1 MPKMEPM
8 VNRQILSPAKLV
20 PGTTTYLVMMWS
32 LVVNMVTSPFP
43 RHLCA
48 ILVFTTTTT
57 IVPWCNQNT
66 TSLFHFV
73 ILVLTSRSTGDNDNN
88 NVYLLTDWLLVNGN
102 WQFYS
107 QLHNLPGAKQLNVPK
122 QFFHKNITII
132 YDVDIICTVHCTSCT

>member
-1 MPKMEPM
+1 MPKMEPT
-8 VNRQILSPAKLV
+8 VKRQILSPAKLV

-73 ILVLTSRSTGDNDNN
+73 ILVLTSRSTGDNNNN

-107 QLHNLPGAKQLNVPK
+107 QLDNLPGAKQLNVPK
-122 QFFHKNITII
+122 HFSIKLQLFWCR
-132 YDVDIICTVHCTSCT
+132 YICNVHLPCT